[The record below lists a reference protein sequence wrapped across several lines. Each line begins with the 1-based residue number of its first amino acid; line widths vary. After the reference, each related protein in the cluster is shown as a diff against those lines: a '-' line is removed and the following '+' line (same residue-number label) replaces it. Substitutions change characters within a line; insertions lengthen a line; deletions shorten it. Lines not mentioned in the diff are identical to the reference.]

1 MAISVTKPTVGGSE
15 DTWGATV
22 NTGLDTI
29 VNALNGTSGTVA
41 PNLSTLT
48 VGGVNVTATAA
59 EVNIL
64 AGASVSAAELSA
76 LSGMTATT
84 AELNILDGATP
95 TTAELNFVTGVTSSI
110 QTQLSTIQVIP
121 SGVIMLW
128 SGAANA
134 IPTGYVIC
142 DGSNSTPNLR
152 NNFVIGAGDTYAVGA
167 TGGSANAIVVD
178 HTHTGTT
185 NTTGAHTHL
194 IPHNYDSG
202 TAGNYISGNDGPN
215 NIAGSSN
222 QSGMSSAGDHSHTL
236 TISNTGSSGANA
248 NLPPYYALCY
258 IMKT

>member
-1 MAISVTKPTVGGSE
+1 MALE
-15 DTWGATV
+15 
-22 NTGLDTI
+22 TGTY
-29 VNALNGTSGTVA
+29 VNALVTSNPA
-41 PNLSTLT
+41 STDGLAQADDHIRLIKT
-48 VGGVNVTATAA
+48 TLKNTLPSVTGAITASHSELNV
-59 EVNIL
+59 L
-64 AGASVSAAELSA
+64 DGA
-76 LSGMTATT
+76 TATT
-84 AELNILDGATP
+84 AELNVLSGLTA
-95 TTAELNFVTGVTSSI
+95 TTAELNVLDGITASTAELNYTDGVTSNI
-110 QTQLSTIQVIP
+110 QTQLNTIQVIP

-152 NNFVIGAGDTYAVGA
+152 NSFVIGAGGTYAVGA

-236 TISNTGSSGANA
+236 TISNTGSSGTNA